1 MKSHH
6 FLFVALPLLFAC
18 SAEPVTNL
26 NTEGRA
32 EVNICNDWLFT
43 LTDYAEMPYEPS
55 GIVDDVAL
63 SAPSFNDA
71 AWRSLNLP
79 HDWAIEGSF
88 SPKNPSGTGGGALP
102 GGIGW
107 YRKHFT
113 LASLGLP
120 STVDRQYSIRFDGV
134 YMNSTVW
141 INGHELGTRP
151 YGYISFE
158 YDLTPYLD
166 FTGENILAVRVD
178 NSDQPNSRWYSGCG
192 IFRNVYI
199 TAVNASHIVPA
210 ATCFTAPDG
219 DVPYTYPA
227 FDGISVGYVNPAE
240 AGTSRCIEVT
250 VADADGVVVSHQT
263 STVTSCGSDT
273 VLQQCFKFDIDNPV
287 MWSVSNPYLYDVCI
301 RLYSDAEKSQLLDDY
316 CLHLGL
322 RSFRFDPD
330 KGFSLNGE
338 PMKLNGVCNHHD
350 LGCLGTAVNRRAI
363 QRQLEI
369 MRGMG
374 VNAIRCSHN
383 PPSVELL
390 DLCDEMGFLVMD
402 EAFDM
407 WRRRKTE
414 RDYARFFDEW
424 HERDLTDLITRDRN
438 HPSIIM
444 WSIGNEIL
452 EQWHS
457 ADTDGLTLE
466 DANLIL
472 NAGHEVVDLPE
483 GETHFNSLLTRH
495 MCDIVHRYDNSRPLT
510 AGCNE
515 TSAGNL
521 LFRSGAL
528 DIIGFNYHEWDF
540 DAVPSRFPGKP
551 FIVSE
556 SVSSLHTRGHYRM
569 PSDHEYVWP
578 SRWDRAHADSTFMC
592 SAYDNCHAP
601 WSSTHERNL
610 SYTERRDFIAGQFI
624 WTGFDYLGEPTPY
637 GWPARSSYFGI
648 VDLAGFPKDVYWL
661 YKSLWTDEDVL
672 HVLPH
677 WTWNVPDVAESTLSG
692 DTIDVWAYY
701 NHADEAELFINGE
714 SQGVA
719 TQGDA
724 FHAAWRVNY
733 VPGKLRVVTRKDGKV
748 VCDQT
753 IKTAGA
759 PYALRLTPDRS
770 TLSADGRDLTFV
782 TVEVVDADG
791 NLCPWADC
799 RVDFSTTGPCFI
811 AGVDNGLQTSME
823 SFKAPY
829 RNAFHGKCLVVLQN
843 DGHSGTTR
851 LTATAEN
858 LRTAK
863 VKICWSDK

>member
-1 MKSHH
+1 MKH
-6 FLFVALPLLFAC
+6 LPLSLLFLLWLTASC
-18 SAEPVTNL
+18 TLPADEVLTA
-26 NTEGRA
+26 RA
-32 EVNICNDWLFT
+32 EVDICNDWLFK
-43 LTDYAEMPYEPS
+43 LADYPDMPYASS
-55 GIVDDVAL
+55 GEKDSEDMAHPGYLDDW
-63 SAPSFNDA
+63 
-71 AWRSLNLP
+71 WRTVNLP

-88 SPKNPSGTGGGALP
+88 APTHPSGTGGGALP

-107 YRKHFT
+107 YRKYFT
-113 LASLGLP
+113 LSDIGLTP
-120 STVDRQYSIRFDGV
+120 QEDRLYTIRFDGV

-141 INGHELGTRP
+141 LNGHPLGTRP

-158 YDLTPYLD
+158 YDLTPWLNL
-166 FTGENILAVRVD
+166 TGENVLAVRVD

-192 IFRNVYI
+192 IFRPVYI
-199 TAVNASHIVPA
+199 TSTARTHIVPS
-210 ATCFTAPDG
+210 ATHFTSP
-219 DVPYTYPA
+219 VSSEPYTYLA
-227 FDGISVGYVNPAE
+227 ADGISVGFVDAAP
-240 AGTSRCIEVT
+240 AGTKRRLEVI
-250 VADADGVVVSHQT
+250 VSDAEGGVVSQQEM
-263 STVTSCGSDT
+263 TVTSRGEGAVTEQKC
-273 VLQQCFKFDIDNPV
+273 LFKLDNPTL
-287 MWSVSNPYLYDVCI
+287 WSVENPYLYQV
-301 RLYSDAEKSQLLDDY
+301 RVHLFADADKATLLDDY
-316 CLHLGL
+316 TLRLGF
-322 RSFRFDPD
+322 RSFRFDPA
-330 KGFSLNGE
+330 KGFSLNGV

-350 LGCLGTAVNRRAI
+350 LGCLGAAVNRRAI

-407 WRRRKTE
+407 WRRRKTQ

-472 NAGHEVVDLPE
+472 NAGHEVVDTPQ
-483 GETHFNSLLTRH
+483 GEMHFNSLLTRH
-495 MCDIVHRYDNSRPLT
+495 MCDIVRRNDLSRPIT

-515 TSAGNL
+515 TSPGNL
-521 LFRSGAL
+521 LFRSVAI

-540 DAVPSRFPGKP
+540 DSVPARFPGKP

-578 SRWDRAHADSTFMC
+578 SRWDRPHADSTFMC

-637 GWPARSSYFGI
+637 GWPARSSYFGV

-677 WTWNVPDVAESTLSG
+677 WTWNDPAVAESRLSDDG
-692 DTIDVWAYY
+692 LIDVWAYY
-701 NHADEAELFINGE
+701 NHADEAELFVNGE
-714 SQGVA
+714 SQGIA

-724 FHAAWRVNY
+724 FHAAWRVQY
-733 VPGKLRVVTRKDGKV
+733 QPGTIRVVTRKEGSV
-748 VCDQT
+748 VCEQT
-753 IKTAGA
+753 ISTAGA
-759 PYALRLTPDRS
+759 PHSLRLTPDRA

-799 RVDFSTTGPCFI
+799 PISFSASGPCYI

-823 SFKAPY
+823 SFKASS

-843 DGHSGTTR
+843 DGCSGTTR
-851 LTATAEN
+851 LKASTPG
-858 LRTAK
+858 LPTAK
-863 VKICWSDK
+863 VRVRWKK